1 MPKTITANQAQTHLS
16 DIIRQIVENGD
27 PIIVEQA
34 GIPQVAVISL
44 ADLERLC
51 EPTTLGHNGKT
62 FDSPNTTKSNLWEEF
77 ERELQDL
84 SIE

>member
-1 MPKTITANQAQTHLS
+1 LN
-16 DIIRQIVENGD
+16 DVIRQIVENGD

-51 EPTTLGHNGKT
+51 GPMTLGHNGKT
-62 FDSPNTTKSNLWEEF
+62 FNTSNMAKADWWDEF
-77 ERELQDL
+77 ERELHDL